1 LDILKGDDRLKHGGP
16 LKKLA
21 VVLSA
26 LAAVLAVS
34 EAHTEGLEITP
45 VIGGEPMR
53 CRDFRGA
60 VVRTTRATELG
71 DVGRAQI
78 ITRMPIISLDPDRLR
93 TLPPKMQIFFYM
105 HECAHHVLGH
115 TIHPTLESEK
125 EADCWAIRYG
135 REARLISRLD
145 VDGFGPYLANS
156 RGSRFGHLPG
166 PERQA
171 YLLQCFD
178 DGSSTEAALN
188 R

>member
-1 LDILKGDDRLKHGGP
+1 LKNLVG
-16 LKKLA
+16 
-21 VVLSA
+21 VLLA
-26 LAAVLAVS
+26 LAAVVAAEQVH
-34 EAHTEGLEITP
+34 AEGLETTP
-45 VIGGEPMR
+45 VIGGQPMR

-60 VVRTTRATELG
+60 IVRTTISTELG

-78 ITRMPIISLDPDRLR
+78 ITRMPIIALDPDRLR

-115 TIHPTLESEK
+115 VIHPTTESEK

-135 REARLISRLD
+135 REAQLFSRLD

-156 RGSRFGHLPG
+156 KGSRFGHLPG

-178 DGSSTEAALN
+178 DSGTTQSAFS

>member
-1 LDILKGDDRLKHGGP
+1 
-16 LKKLA
+16 LKKL
-21 VVLSA
+21 VIVLSA
-26 LAAVLAVS
+26 LAAVLTVEQTQA
-34 EAHTEGLEITP
+34 EGLETTP
-45 VIGGEPMR
+45 VIGGQPMR

-60 VVRTTRATELG
+60 VVRTTRSTELG

-78 ITRMPIISLDPDRLR
+78 ITRMPIIALDPDRLR
-93 TLPPKMQIFFYM
+93 TLPSKMQIFFYM

-135 REARLISRLD
+135 REAQLFSRLD
-145 VDGFGPYLANS
+145 VDGFGPYFAS
-156 RGSRFGHLPG
+156 SKGSRFGHLPG

-171 YLLQCFD
+171 YLLHCFD
-178 DGSSTEAALN
+178 DTETQSAFS